1 MELTTQEESILKMHV
16 FERALPLA
24 LTVFCGVV
32 GGFYTFQPIFANDAQ
47 KKVDSPPRD
56 LIPSLSFPSSLP
68 PSTEEKAEHS
78 CCEFNNS
85 RTACTR
91 RD

>member
-1 MELTTQEESILKMHV
+1 MHV

-47 KKVDSPPRD
+47 KNLDSPPRS
-56 LIPSLSFPSSLP
+56 LIPNENE
-68 PSTEEKAEHS
+68 TGERKKAAR
-78 CCEFNNS
+78 NN
-85 RTACTR
+85 
-91 RD
+91 

>member
-1 MELTTQEESILKMHV
+1 MHV

-47 KKVDSPPRD
+47 KKIDSPPRD
-56 LIPSLSFPSSLP
+56 LIP
-68 PSTEEKAEHS
+68 TIAWKEKEIAVFGRAPTWRNVLRH
-78 CCEFNNS
+78 
-85 RTACTR
+85 TR
-91 RD
+91 RCDARLQISTPQTIPVTDLE

>member
-1 MELTTQEESILKMHV
+1 MHV

-47 KKVDSPPRD
+47 KKVDPP
-56 LIPSLSFPSSLP
+56 LSTGQKTESVKESLP
-68 PSTEEKAEHS
+68 AAK
-78 CCEFNNS
+78 
-85 RTACTR
+85 
-91 RD
+91 

>member
-1 MELTTQEESILKMHV
+1 MHV

-47 KKVDSPPRD
+47 NNLDSPP
-56 LIPSLSFPSSLP
+56 
-68 PSTEEKAEHS
+68 
-78 CCEFNNS
+78 
-85 RTACTR
+85 
-91 RD
+91 